1 MTVNLVLSRVDG
13 VLVSN
18 KRGEYPVRPPPRGGR
33 GRGRRE
39 NKGRLESRE
48 RNRRHH
54 ELGFASRNRSRWG
67 ETKGTGSRTTGHDI
81 CK

>member
-13 VLVSN
+13 VLVNS
-18 KRGEYPVRPPPRGGR
+18 KRGEYPVRPPSRGGR
-33 GRGRRE
+33 GRRK

-54 ELGFASRNRSRWG
+54 ELGFASRNRSRRG
-67 ETKGTGSRTTGHDI
+67 ETKGAWGRTTGHDI